1 MDGLLLLLLLGL
13 ALWFWQSSLR
23 ARERAR
29 EAGFKACQRC
39 RVQLLDDTV
48 ALHKLWIRRNTHG
61 RLCFERLYIFE
72 FSDTGDSRRRGSV
85 TLLGG
90 QVEVLHMEPG
100 DLLIP

>member
-1 MDGLLLLLLLGL
+1 MDELILLLLLGL
-13 ALWFWQSSLR
+13 VLWFWQSSLR

-29 EAGFKACQRC
+29 EAGLRACQRC

-48 ALHKLWIRRNTHG
+48 VLHGFWIRRDTRGH
-61 RLCFERLYIFE
+61 LCLERLYIFE

-90 QVEVLHMEPG
+90 RVEVLHMEPG

>member
-1 MDGLLLLLLLGL
+1 MNELFLLLLLGL
-13 ALWFWQSSLR
+13 LLWFWQSSLR

-29 EAGFKACQRC
+29 EAGLEACRSCQ
-39 RVQLLDDTV
+39 VQMLDDTV
-48 ALHKLWIRRNTHG
+48 SLHKLWLRRDLRGH
-61 RLCFERLYIFE
+61 LCLERLYIFE
-72 FSDTGDSRRRGSV
+72 FSDTGDSRRRGSI